1 MVGRPAVPQHLPD
14 LRQRPAAG
22 EDGRRGTVPQPV
34 REDDAQSRP
43 LGRGGDHLRDPASG
57 HAAVRCFDPDEHAAV
72 QGGWRP
78 SAPQPVRDGLA
89 GVGWQRELVPPVAL
103 AADGDLA
110 VAPVDVLQG
119 QRSDL
124 PGSQPDPGQQR
135 QDRVVAAPGRGLPVA
150 RREQCP
156 DLRWLQAAGKPRV
169 AVSNLGNCL
178 VQAAAGQALQVA
190 EPQQG
195 AQRCRRPLRGLR
207 CQPPGL
213 GDDERGH
220 VTGCRIRQLPG
231 AGGGEPPH
239 RIGVPSGDFRRQ
251 AALAGQPA
259 GEPRQQFLRRGR
271 RRDLG
276 RRRGSPDPPQVI
288 QQRRERL
295 LRQVSGMA
303 ARPARRQERPGELV
317 RQPRDAEAGGLHPAA
332 QVRGQP
338 QLEVRRNRRKPQPG
352 QLRREPVPVH
362 AQRAADLN
370 SSHHCLPRSNR
381 HRKHYSK

>member
-1 MVGRPAVPQHLPD
+1 MVATLAVPQHLPD

-89 GVGWQRELVPPVAL
+89 GVGL
-103 AADGDLA
+103 ARGLSRRLPLPRMVTSPLRGSMSSRASA
-110 VAPVDVLQG
+110 AT
-119 QRSDL
+119 S
-124 PGSQPDPGQQR
+124 PGSQPDPGPATSGSR
-135 QDRVVAAPGRGLPVA
+135 SRGARPRTAGRTTRAVPGPALAPGR
-150 RREQCP
+150 
-156 DLRWLQAAGKPRV
+156 GKPRV

-271 RRDLG
+271 RAGPRT
-276 RRRGSPDPPQVI
+276 
-288 QQRRERL
+288 
-295 LRQVSGMA
+295 A
-303 ARPARRQERPGELV
+303 AG
-317 RQPRDAEAGGLHPAA
+317 
-332 QVRGQP
+332 
-338 QLEVRRNRRKPQPG
+338 
-352 QLRREPVPVH
+352 REP
-362 AQRAADLN
+362 R
-370 SSHHCLPRSNR
+370 PRLR
-381 HRKHYSK
+381 